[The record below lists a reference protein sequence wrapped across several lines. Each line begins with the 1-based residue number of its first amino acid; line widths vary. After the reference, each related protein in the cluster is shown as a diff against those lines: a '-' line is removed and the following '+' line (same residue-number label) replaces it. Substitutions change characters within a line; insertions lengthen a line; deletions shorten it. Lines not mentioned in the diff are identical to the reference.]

1 MLGGC
6 RTLGVLVSV
15 AVATVA
21 SCAGTAFATLPDGNL
36 AEVALSPAAPARATT
51 AVISV
56 SPPDEPTLTG
66 LLSVTFMDGFRSSIS
81 SVATLCTAAQGAA
94 GQCPPVSLAGS
105 GTVTVHE
112 ASGTSVLPLTLGLGA
127 PSQPGDIATIYMD
140 SEADGRVASAS
151 ARLLT
156 GANAGSELLI
166 PNVAALA
173 APGARIEGL
182 TLTLHAQRTV
192 TTVKSVRKLVGK
204 GRRRR
209 RRRVK
214 EAVHTTYSLLETPS
228 LCTSPWTGASSFTS
242 GDVAFGTS
250 YTMPCTPVFGSS

>member
-15 AVATVA
+15 TAVTVA
-21 SCAGTAFATLPDGNL
+21 SCAGTALATLPDGSL
-36 AEVALSPAAPARATT
+36 AEVALSPAAPAQATT
-51 AVISV
+51 ALITV

-66 LLSVTFMDGFRSSIS
+66 SLSVTFMYGFAS
-81 SVATLCTAAQGAA
+81 SVRSVAMLCTAAQGTA
-94 GQCPPVSLAGS
+94 GQCPADSLAGS
-105 GTVTVHE
+105 GAVTVNE
-112 ASGTSVLPLTLGLGA
+112 PSGSSVVPLTLGLGA

-140 SEADGRVASAS
+140 SDAGGRVASAP

-156 GANAGSELLI
+156 GANAGPELLI
-166 PNVAALA
+166 ANVAALA

-182 TLTLHAQRTV
+182 TLTLHAQRTL
-192 TTVKSVRKLVGK
+192 TTVKYVRKLVGK

-242 GDVAFGTS
+242 GDVAFDTS
-250 YTMPCTPVFGSS
+250 YTMPCAPVFGSS